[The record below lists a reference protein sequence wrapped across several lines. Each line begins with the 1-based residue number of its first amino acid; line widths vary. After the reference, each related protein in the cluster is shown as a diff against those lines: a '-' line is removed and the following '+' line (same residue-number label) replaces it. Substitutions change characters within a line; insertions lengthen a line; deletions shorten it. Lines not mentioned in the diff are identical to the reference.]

1 MAMTLFRGMLDKRG
15 LSQKF
20 RDESAGTWASV
31 DQPAS
36 AGVFTAMQKR
46 SLDVSAHRSRQVTRE
61 LLADYDLIL
70 TMELGHKEALLVE
83 FPEVMGRVFMLSEM
97 VGEIKD
103 VDDPIGTPDE
113 EYEKTAQL
121 LENWLRRG
129 FDRIMTLVY
138 RERETHPTGW
148 KDAQG

>member
-1 MAMTLFRGMLDKRG
+1 
-15 LSQKF
+15 
-20 RDESAGTWASV
+20 
-31 DQPAS
+31 
-36 AGVFTAMQKR
+36 KR